1 MITIKKLAE
10 LANVSTTTVSN
21 VIHGKTA
28 KVSAEKEAEIKN
40 LIKEYNYVPNM
51 GLRVLSKKSSHI
63 IGVIIFTHNSTDH
76 LILKGPHHIEIIS
89 VLERLLHEHDYS
101 MMLYSSDNVDDI
113 YRLVG
118 GWNMDGV
125 IALSCDG
132 SDYQKLAEITNKPIV
147 AIDIQS
153 EPDCF
158 SYQVGI
164 DNSLACYKMIH
175 LLLKRGYTNFRIFF
189 HKDLGLEHKRWQG
202 CWQALRESGI
212 SNPETCISFLG
223 NTKQD
228 RKTLYLN
235 LASTALPD
243 EVWVFFSDE
252 NALEAMGFLQNNGFA
267 VPGQISVVGF
277 DDIDIAENSYPGLTT
292 VHQDIDKKARL
303 AGEMLLQRIQNL
315 PVDEAKIVLLLLLQ
329 NGHLP
334 NILNQDRRL
343 PYIYPDTPDNQRG
356 YRNRRILHLL
366 GTLFIF
372 SLHKLYT

>member
-28 KVSAEKEAEIKN
+28 KVSAEKEAEIRD
-40 LIKEYNYVPNM
+40 LIKKYNYVPNM
-51 GLRVLSKKSSHI
+51 GLRVLSKKSSYI

-76 LILKGPHHIEIIS
+76 PILKGPHHMEILS
-89 VLERLLHEHDYS
+89 VLERLFHEYDYS
-101 MMLYSSDNVDDI
+101 MMLYSSDNVDEI

-132 SDYQKLAEITNKPIV
+132 PAYQKLAEITNKPIV

-164 DNSLACYKMIH
+164 DNSLACYKMMH
-175 LLLKRGYTNFRIFF
+175 RLLSRGYSNFRVLF

-202 CWQALRESGI
+202 CCQALKESGI

-223 NTKQD
+223 DTKLE
-228 RKTLYLN
+228 RRSLYLE
-235 LASTALPD
+235 LASCALPN

-252 NALEAMGFLQNNGFA
+252 NALEAMGFLQNNGFT
-267 VPGQISVVGF
+267 VPDQISIVGF
-277 DDIDIAENSYPGLTT
+277 DDIDSAETSYPGLTT

-303 AGEMLLQRIQNL
+303 AGEMLLQRIQNF
-315 PVDEAKIVLLLLLQ
+315 PVEESKIVL
-329 NGHLP
+329 P
-334 NILNQDRRL
+334 TSITERAS
-343 PYIYPDTPDNQRG
+343 T
-356 YRNRRILHLL
+356 
-366 GTLFIF
+366 
-372 SLHKLYT
+372 K

>member
-28 KVSAEKEAEIKN
+28 KVSAEKELEIKN
-40 LIKEYNYVPNM
+40 LIKEYKYVPNM
-51 GLRVLSKKSSHI
+51 GQRVLSKKSSHI

-76 LILKGPHHIEIIS
+76 QILKGPHHIEILC
-89 VLERLLHEHDYS
+89 VLERLFHEYDYS
-101 MMLYSSDNVDDI
+101 MMLYSSDDVDEI

-132 SDYQKLAEITNKPIV
+132 ADYQRLAEITNKPIV

-175 LLLKRGYTNFRIFF
+175 HLLSCGYSNFRILF

-212 SNPETCISFLG
+212 PNPEACVSFLG
-223 NTKQD
+223 STKQI
-228 RKTLYLN
+228 RKAFYLE
-235 LASTALPD
+235 LAINAHPN

-252 NALEAMGFLQNNGFA
+252 NALEALGFLQNNGFK
-267 VPGQISVVGF
+267 VPEQISIVGF
-277 DDIDIAENSYPGLTT
+277 DDIDGAENSYPGLTT
-292 VHQDIDKKARL
+292 IHQDIDKKGRL
-303 AGEMLLQRIQNL
+303 AGEMLLRRIQGI
-315 PVDEAKIVLLLLLQ
+315 PIEEAKIVLPTSIAERTSTR
-329 NGHLP
+329 H
-334 NILNQDRRL
+334 I
-343 PYIYPDTPDNQRG
+343 
-356 YRNRRILHLL
+356 
-366 GTLFIF
+366 
-372 SLHKLYT
+372 